1 MWLIM
6 VARLLLRVFSVSGGV
21 HQHGGC
27 GVADRSGGD
36 WASCEYDA
44 GEDECCCSWWRRD
57 DDTGSLQ
64 AVISRHHHH
73 RQQAQVSLILRHS
86 VTAWFYDTCLA
97 TPTTPTTTTTTKTM
111 TITMTVSMTMNKKRS
126 ERRKHCA
133 PAVVRRSQKKSPRR
147 RPPSPGRRTAKI

>member
-1 MWLIM
+1 M

-97 TPTTPTTTTTTKTM
+97 TPTTTTTTTTTTKTM

-133 PAVVRRSQKKSPRR
+133 PAVVRRSQQISPRR